1 MSQQP
6 GYDPHYGSHYGPPV
20 EHPEGTTVLVLGILG
35 LVLCGILGIP
45 AWVKGNRV
53 LREID
58 ESGQYVVNRGNVA
71 AGRICGIVGTALL
84 TRRLPRDATQ
94 YGIEGDS

>member
-35 LVLCGILGIP
+35 
-45 AWVKGNRV
+45 
-53 LREID
+53 
-58 ESGQYVVNRGNVA
+58 
-71 AGRICGIVGTALL
+71 TALL
-84 TRRLPRDATQ
+84 IAMVVFYVAIFSLVGFSELA
-94 YGIEGDS
+94 